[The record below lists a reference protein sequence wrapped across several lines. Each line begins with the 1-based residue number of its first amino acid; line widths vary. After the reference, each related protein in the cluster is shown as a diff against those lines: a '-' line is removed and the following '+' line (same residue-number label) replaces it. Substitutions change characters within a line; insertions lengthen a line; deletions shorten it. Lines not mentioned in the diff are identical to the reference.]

1 MICSFILKYNL
12 LFITKKMIKYQ
23 RACFIFQHAYSSSLL
38 VGTVNTSISFSE
50 FYNSF
55 NNHMQNTNVTKCS
68 FTVNQLS
75 FACKNFREVSR
86 SFVLGNITRR
96 KVL

>member
-1 MICSFILKYNL
+1 MI
-12 LFITKKMIKYQ
+12 MYQ

-38 VGTVNTSISFSE
+38 VGTVNNSFSE

-55 NNHMQNTNVTKCS
+55 HNYRQNTNVTKCS

-86 SFVLGNITRR
+86 SFVLANVTRR